1 MHILLALFSH
11 GMEEEAGQ
19 LLQMKSRSYRTSSK
33 EGCRTAL
40 DIAQAACTVRIQS
53 RYLGKPSLSGI
64 SMRKKDQVH
73 LQLLPCHLKKSEICS
88 VTVYL

>member
-53 RYLGKPSLSGI
+53 RYLGKALAQWDFN
-64 SMRKKDQVH
+64 KKDQVH

-88 VTVYL
+88 VAVYL